1 MKASLFLACLGLASL
16 TLPAAAQKSTHR
28 RHHTATSQAATNNS
42 NGFLGAGP
50 LHVANATYLTAAAPT
65 STQKIL
71 ALQEQNYIGSYRM
84 TVGFQKTTHLIFPY
98 AVSYVDLGNGG
109 IIADK
114 AQGAENIVKVK
125 ASQQGF
131 PQTNMTVVTTDGRL
145 YSFIVDYDAN
155 PRVLNYNL
163 AATDVSTSS
172 AVVPLAHLSNSSVTQ
187 SDLEDYSKEV
197 LEKRKGPHVREQ
209 KDNITLA
216 MQGLYTE
223 DDMFFFPLHLANSS
237 NIGYDVDFIK
247 FYIRDKKVAKRTA
260 LQESELTPVFVYNAK
275 QTTIPGPGQVD
286 QVYALHKFTI
296 PDDKN
301 LVVEM
306 FEKGGGRQLSFVVGN
321 SAILKARKL
330 KK

>member
-1 MKASLFLACLGLASL
+1 MKALFFLATLGLATLSL
-16 TLPAAAQKSTHR
+16 SASAQKSTHR
-28 RHHTATSQAATNNS
+28 RHRTSAAS
-42 NGFLGAGP
+42 GQIASVIPGAAAHVGP
-50 LHVANATYLTAAAPT
+50 ATYMTPAAPI

-71 ALQEQNYIGSYRM
+71 SMQEQNYIGSYRM

-114 AQGAENIVKVK
+114 ARGAENIVKVK

-131 PQTNMTVVTTDGRL
+131 PETNMTVVTTDGRL
-145 YSFIVDYDAN
+145 YSFLVNYDAN

-163 AATDVSTSS
+163 ASTDVSTSS
-172 AVVPLAHLSNSSVTQ
+172 AVVPLAHLSNMGVTQ
-187 SDLEDYSKEV
+187 SDLEEYSRLV
-197 LEKRKGPHVREQ
+197 LEKRKGPHVQER
-209 KDNITLA
+209 KDDITLA
-216 MQGLYTE
+216 LQGLYTQ
-223 DDMFFFPLHLANSS
+223 DDVFFFPLHLANSS

-260 LQESELTPVFVYNAK
+260 IQEAEVMPVFVYNAS
-275 QTTIPGPGQVD
+275 QSTIPGPGNID
-286 QVYALHKFTI
+286 QVYALRKFTI

-306 FEKGGGRQLSFVVGN
+306 FEKGGGRQLSFVVTN
-321 SAILKARKL
+321 ADILKARKL
-330 KK
+330 RK

>member
-1 MKASLFLACLGLASL
+1 MKTLSFLACLGLATLSL
-16 TLPAAAQKSTHR
+16 SASAQKSTHR
-28 RHHTATSQAATNNS
+28 HRRLGPASGQIASAIPGAA
-42 NGFLGAGP
+42 AHVGP
-50 LHVANATYLTAAAPT
+50 ATYLPAAPT

-71 ALQEQNYIGSYRM
+71 SMQEQNYIGSYRM

-114 AQGAENIVKVK
+114 ARGAENIVKVK

-131 PQTNMTVVTTDGRL
+131 PETNMTVVTTDGRL
-145 YSFIVDYDAN
+145 YSFLVNYDAN

-163 AATDVSTSS
+163 ASTDVSTSS
-172 AVVPLAHLSNSSVTQ
+172 AVVPLAHLSNMGVTQ
-187 SDLEDYSKEV
+187 SDLEEYSRLV
-197 LEKRKGPHVREQ
+197 LDKRKGPHVQEK
-209 KDNITLA
+209 KDDITLA
-216 MQGLYTE
+216 MQGLYTQ
-223 DDMFFFPLHLANSS
+223 DDVFFFPLHLANSS
-237 NIGYDVDFIK
+237 NINYDMDFVK

-260 LQESELTPVFVYNAK
+260 IQESEVAPVFVYNASS
-275 QTTIPGPGQVD
+275 TTIPGPGAID
-286 QVYALHKFTI
+286 QVYALRKFTI

-306 FEKGGGRQLSFVVGN
+306 FEKGGGRQLSFVVTN
-321 SAILKARKL
+321 SDILKARKL